1 MVDLCF
7 RIDSWISILQ
17 KIFSLS
23 SKKWRTFKNH
33 TRYPLWVSLE
43 ICFQDK
49 NAWFRT
55 SSRKKITS
63 HLNMKLFRRIQ
74 RFIKEVVIKIKK
86 EGIIVS
92 YFINIHIIIWFY
104 YVFHVAKRFL
114 RVLVRHEIMLMLL
127 GALVFLR
134 HAIKCFARSFF
145 SCSSFKCSYHY
156 IYYRF
161 GFLVDI

>member
-1 MVDLCF
+1 MASHSKTTHATPYECLLKYAFKTKMHDLG
-7 RIDSWISILQ
+7 R
-17 KIFSLS
+17 
-23 SKKWRTFKNH
+23 
-33 TRYPLWVSLE
+33 VAE
-43 ICFQDK
+43 
-49 NAWFRT
+49 
-55 SSRKKITS
+55 KKITS

-104 YVFHVAKRFL
+104 YVFHVAKRLL
-114 RVLVRHEIMLMLL
+114 RVLVRHEVMTDGKIMLMLL
-127 GALVFLR
+127 GALVFLM
-134 HAIKCFARSFF
+134 HAIICFAPSFF